1 MDDDTFALID
11 CDGKVDGIRC
21 GPRERVTTDR
31 TRTAV
36 RDLYFNRQ
44 STTPST
50 VVCLVMGWHIQP
62 STYSE
67 PTLFYDRTV
76 ISALGR
82 GSGIVLQ
89 PYAENSLLVAC
100 AS

>member
-50 VVCLVMGWHIQP
+50 VVCLGMGWHIQP
-62 STYSE
+62 
-67 PTLFYDRTV
+67 
-76 ISALGR
+76 
-82 GSGIVLQ
+82 
-89 PYAENSLLVAC
+89 
-100 AS
+100 

>member
-44 STTPST
+44 VDHAFNSCVLRDGVAHSTLNLQRTY
-50 VVCLVMGWHIQP
+50 VVL
-62 STYSE
+62 
-67 PTLFYDRTV
+67 
-76 ISALGR
+76 
-82 GSGIVLQ
+82 
-89 PYAENSLLVAC
+89 
-100 AS
+100 